1 MEKGIGASLEYLSMT
16 KPKRFLKKTLC
27 FFQSIPQRIW
37 KAIQSIPRHIQNFFR
52 AIGRY
57 FYGLYEALR
66 YGNYKV
72 KLSSIIFGFGCLSYR
87 QIWRG
92 ILLLLYEIVFILYMV
107 FFGGQYI
114 SKLGTLGTVETTTTE
129 SGFKIVGDNSFNI
142 MLYSVMTIVIILLT
156 FVVWTMSIKLAYD
169 SQKNDAIA
177 KRLKSAKDDVNGFLN
192 ENFHY
197 TLLSI
202 PTILLVLFTVIPL
215 IFMILVG
222 FTNYN
227 ATHMPPN
234 KLFTWV
240 GFDNFNTLLSGRG
253 LGGGDLA
260 NFSYAFWKILAW
272 TFLWAIVATFS
283 NFFLGMVLALMINKK
298 GIKLKKFW
306 RTALV
311 AVIAV
316 PQFISLL
323 LMSKMLTNDGIINV
337 VLETIFHLKSPAVEW
352 LMHPTEA
359 KIAIILVNLWI
370 GIPYTVLSATGILMN
385 IPSDLYEA
393 SRIDGANAFKMFTK
407 ITLPY
412 TMFVMGPSLITS
424 FTGNLNNFNIIFLL
438 TGGTVGF
445 GDSRLVSAKA
455 GDTDL
460 LITWLYKL
468 TVNENYYDIGSVIGI
483 ILFVIIAFISLI
495 VYSRIG
501 SNKNEEDFQ

>member
-1 MEKGIGASLEYLSMT
+1 MEKNIGASLEYLSMT
-16 KPKRFLKKTLC
+16 KPKRFLKRTLL
-27 FFQSIPQRIW
+27 FFKSIPLGIW
-37 KAIQSIPRHIQNFFR
+37 KAIKSIPYYIMCFFK

-72 KLSSIIFGFGCLSYR
+72 KLSTIIFGFGCLSYK

-92 ILLLLYEIVFILYMV
+92 ILLLLYEIVFICYMI
-107 FFGGQYI
+107 FFGGGYI
-114 SKLGTLGTVETTTTE
+114 AKLGTLGTVETTKTP
-129 SGFKIVGDNSFNI
+129 SGFTIVGDNSFNI

-169 SQKNDAIA
+169 SQKNFAIA
-177 KRLKSAKDDVNGFLN
+177 KRLKTAKDDVNGFLN

-272 TFLWAIVATFS
+272 TFLWAIIATFT
-283 NFFLGMVLALMINKK
+283 NFFLGMILALMINKK

-311 AVIAV
+311 VVIAV

-337 VLETIFHLKSPAVEW
+337 VLESIFHLKSPAVEW

-393 SRIDGANAFKMFTK
+393 SRIDGANAYKMFAK

-412 TMFVMGPSLITS
+412 TMFVMGPSLITT

-483 ILFVIIAFISLI
+483 ILFIIIAFISLI